1 MERFDR
7 FLSDIKGRKL
17 AFIGAGV
24 SHLDCIRMFAEKGFA
39 VTVRDKNSREKMGP
53 VADELQRLSVRLVLG
68 EDYLKDIDDDI
79 VFRTPGMRF
88 TDEDLETARRRDIIV
103 TSEMELF
110 FALCPCRIIGVTG
123 SDGKTTS
130 TSIIAAF
137 MKEQGYT
144 VHLGGNIGRA
154 LLPIIEQVKPDDWA
168 VVELSSFQL
177 ISMRHSPDIALI
189 TNVAPNHLDMHRDM
203 EEYVD
208 AKRNLYAHQDAFS
221 KTVLNAHNAITRSF
235 SPDVRGKLY
244 FFDRFEPV
252 EKGAYLD
259 RDGNICMRT
268 PQGEQKLF
276 HKSEIKIPGEH
287 NVENYLGAIATVW
300 GLVEPEVMRHV
311 ANTFAG
317 VEHRIEFVREIG
329 GVKFYND
336 SIASSPTR
344 SIAGLYAFSQKIIMI
359 AGGYDKK
366 IPYEPLGPVVC
377 ERVKKLVL
385 MGATAPK
392 IEAAVRAAENFAGS
406 GLEIVHASDMRQAV
420 KLAFKGAQSG
430 DVISLSPAS
439 ASFDLYKNF
448 EVRGR
453 HFKEIVNS
461 L

>member
-7 FLSDIKGRKL
+7 FLSDIKGKKL

-53 VADELQRLSVRLVLG
+53 VADELQRLGVRLVLG

-88 TDEDLETARRRDIIV
+88 TDEDLEAARRRDIIV

-259 RDGNICMRT
+259 RDGNI
-268 PQGEQKLF
+268 
-276 HKSEIKIPGEH
+276 
-287 NVENYLGAIATVW
+287 
-300 GLVEPEVMRHV
+300 
-311 ANTFAG
+311 
-317 VEHRIEFVREIG
+317 
-329 GVKFYND
+329 
-336 SIASSPTR
+336 
-344 SIAGLYAFSQKIIMI
+344 
-359 AGGYDKK
+359 
-366 IPYEPLGPVVC
+366 
-377 ERVKKLVL
+377 
-385 MGATAPK
+385 
-392 IEAAVRAAENFAGS
+392 
-406 GLEIVHASDMRQAV
+406 
-420 KLAFKGAQSG
+420 
-430 DVISLSPAS
+430 
-439 ASFDLYKNF
+439 
-448 EVRGR
+448 
-453 HFKEIVNS
+453 
-461 L
+461 

>member
-7 FLSDIKGRKL
+7 FLSDIKGKKL

-53 VADELQRLSVRLVLG
+53 VADELQRLGVRLVLG

-88 TDEDLETARRRDIIV
+88 TDEDLEAARRRDIIV

-287 NVENYLGAIATVW
+287 NVENYLGAIAAVW

-317 VEHRIEFVREIG
+317 VEHRIEFVREID
-329 GVKFYND
+329 GVKFYHD

-406 GLEIVHASDMRQAV
+406 GLEIVHASDMQQAV

>member
-7 FLSDIKGRKL
+7 FLSDIKGKKL

-53 VADELQRLSVRLVLG
+53 VADELQRLGVRLVLG

-88 TDEDLETARRRDIIV
+88 TDEDLEAARRRDIIV

-317 VEHRIEFVREIG
+317 VEHRIELVRELD
-329 GVKFYND
+329 GVKYYND
-336 SIASSPTR
+336 SIGTSPSRTVACLE
-344 SIAGLYAFSQKIIMI
+344 SFPEPVILI
-359 AGGYDKK
+359 AGGYDKG
-366 IPYEPLGPVVC
+366 IPFHALALEIR
-377 ERVKKLVL
+377 ERVKTLVL
-385 MGATAPK
+385 TGDTA
-392 IEAAVRAAENFAGS
+392 RA
-406 GLEIVHASDMRQAV
+406 IRQAV
-420 KLAFKGAQSG
+420 EEAEGGRGCPEIIQTEDLAGAVEAAPRAAGPG
-430 DVISLSPAS
+430 DVVVLSPAC
-439 ASFDLYKNF
+439 AAFDRF
-448 EVRGR
+448 
-453 HFKEIVNS
+453 
-461 L
+461 

>member
-1 MERFDR
+1 M
-7 FLSDIKGRKL
+7 SDIKGKKL

-53 VADELQRLSVRLVLG
+53 VADELQRLGVRLVLG

-88 TDEDLETARRRDIIV
+88 TDEDLEAARRRDIIV

-130 TSIIAAF
+130 TTIIAAF

-392 IEAAVRAAENFAGS
+392 IEAAVRAAGNFAGS
-406 GLEIVHASDMRQAV
+406 GLEIVHASDMQQAV